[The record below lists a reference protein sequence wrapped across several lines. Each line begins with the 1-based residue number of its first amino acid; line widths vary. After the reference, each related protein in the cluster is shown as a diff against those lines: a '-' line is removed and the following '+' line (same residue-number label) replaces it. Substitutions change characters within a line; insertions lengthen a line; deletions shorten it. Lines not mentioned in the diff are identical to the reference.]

1 MSKWK
6 LGAST
11 GRSTVLLLGIAIL
24 IVVVGF
30 VVYGVLEETGAIDSI
45 SSMIDSISSSTSAT
59 SDEASQPQSQQQQ
72 QQASSIVAQIE
83 GIDQAMESNLQEQ
96 EYWYKQTSAALSHL
110 VSIQQHPSGGSFLST
125 SVGDWSETQQNLF
138 RLQRE
143 YHQLLQDKLDLI
155 LELQLALY

>member
-1 MSKWK
+1 MSKK

-11 GRSTVLLLGIAIL
+11 GRNVILLLVS
-24 IVVVGF
+24 VVLVALLGG

-45 SSMIDSISSSTSAT
+45 SSMIDSISSSTSAAN
-59 SDEASQPQSQQQQ
+59 DEASQPQSQQQ
-72 QQASSIVAQIE
+72 AASIVAQME

-96 EYWYKQTSAALSHL
+96 EYWYEQTSAALGGL
-110 VSIQQHPSGGSFLST
+110 VYIGQSPSGYSTLYT
-125 SVGDWSETQQNLF
+125 SVGDWTETQQNLF
-138 RLQRE
+138 RLQQE